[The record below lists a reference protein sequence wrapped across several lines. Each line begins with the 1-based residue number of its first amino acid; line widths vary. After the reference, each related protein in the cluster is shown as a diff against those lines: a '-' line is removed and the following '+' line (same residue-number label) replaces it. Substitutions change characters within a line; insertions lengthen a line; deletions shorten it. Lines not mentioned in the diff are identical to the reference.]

1 MFFEKLYNLIYHIGF
16 TAGSGFMKFGKW
28 LSRGLS
34 RPVKT
39 VGAVFFAVFLVI
51 DKFIL
56 KTFKTVSAE
65 FKLLM
70 ADIKR
75 VSSGLN
81 SLIHTDRKSAEA
93 KLRIYIKK
101 AFSRHGIV
109 FTFAVNLLVPI
120 IGLGVLC
127 STIGYWN
134 KATLALEIKYN
145 GSVIGYAKNES
156 EYLDAEQQAKT
167 RLKTAA
173 SASGKEQE
181 LIKPA
186 QYQLK
191 VVNKTDLTDSSSM
204 CDKLIE
210 NSDSNITNACG
221 IYINGDFLCAVKN
234 ETDATSVFDRY
245 SVIIK

>member
-75 VSSGLN
+75 VSAGLISSC
-81 SLIHTDRKSAEA
+81 SLPEA
-93 KLRIYIKK
+93 D
-101 AFSRHGIV
+101 A
-109 FTFAVNLLVPI
+109 AVLSLV
-120 IGLGVLC
+120 
-127 STIGYWN
+127 
-134 KATLALEIKYN
+134 LACC
-145 GSVIGYAKNES
+145 
-156 EYLDAEQQAKT
+156 
-167 RLKTAA
+167 
-173 SASGKEQE
+173 SASR
-181 LIKPA
+181 
-186 QYQLK
+186 Y
-191 VVNKTDLTDSSSM
+191 
-204 CDKLIE
+204 
-210 NSDSNITNACG
+210 SDS
-221 IYINGDFLCAVKN
+221 FLA
-234 ETDATSVFDRY
+234 
-245 SVIIK
+245 

>member
-75 VSSGLN
+75 VRSEAAYLYKEGIFEAWHSVYFCG
-81 SLIHTDRKSAEA
+81 KSACPDYLPRCA
-93 KLRIYIKK
+93 
-101 AFSRHGIV
+101 
-109 FTFAVNLLVPI
+109 LLHDR
-120 IGLGVLC
+120 L
-127 STIGYWN
+127 
-134 KATLALEIKYN
+134 LEQ
-145 GSVIGYAKNES
+145 SHARS
-156 EYLDAEQQAKT
+156 
-167 RLKTAA
+167 
-173 SASGKEQE
+173 
-181 LIKPA
+181 
-186 QYQLK
+186 
-191 VVNKTDLTDSSSM
+191 
-204 CDKLIE
+204 
-210 NSDSNITNACG
+210 
-221 IYINGDFLCAVKN
+221 
-234 ETDATSVFDRY
+234 
-245 SVIIK
+245 

>member
-1 MFFEKLYNLIYHIGF
+1 
-16 TAGSGFMKFGKW
+16 MKFGKW

-120 IGLGVLC
+120 ICLGVLC

-145 GSVIGYAKNES
+145 GSVIGYAKTSRNIS
-156 EYLDAEQQAKT
+156 MPSSRQKQGSKPL
-167 RLKTAA
+167 RLPPVR
-173 SASGKEQE
+173 SRS
-181 LIKPA
+181 LLSLRSI
-186 QYQLK
+186 
-191 VVNKTDLTDSSSM
+191 SSRS
-204 CDKLIE
+204 
-210 NSDSNITNACG
+210 
-221 IYINGDFLCAVKN
+221 
-234 ETDATSVFDRY
+234 
-245 SVIIK
+245 

>member
-81 SLIHTDRKSAEA
+81 SLIHTDRKSAEK
-93 KLRIYIKK
+93 KLRIYIK
-101 AFSRHGIV
+101 RHSQGM
-109 FTFAVNLLVPI
+109 A
-120 IGLGVLC
+120 
-127 STIGYWN
+127 
-134 KATLALEIKYN
+134 
-145 GSVIGYAKNES
+145 
-156 EYLDAEQQAKT
+156 
-167 RLKTAA
+167 
-173 SASGKEQE
+173 
-181 LIKPA
+181 
-186 QYQLK
+186 
-191 VVNKTDLTDSSSM
+191 
-204 CDKLIE
+204 
-210 NSDSNITNACG
+210 
-221 IYINGDFLCAVKN
+221 
-234 ETDATSVFDRY
+234 
-245 SVIIK
+245 